1 MLQNVEAL
9 GIIFLGM
16 LIVVP
21 VMFAGNYRRYH
32 GHWPNRD
39 RWLFFIKITLA
50 ILVVSGVVGWII
62 GKYTK

>member
-1 MLQNVEAL
+1 MLQNVVAL

-39 RWLFFIKITLA
+39 RWLLFIKITLA
-50 ILVVSGVVGWII
+50 ILVVSGVIGWII